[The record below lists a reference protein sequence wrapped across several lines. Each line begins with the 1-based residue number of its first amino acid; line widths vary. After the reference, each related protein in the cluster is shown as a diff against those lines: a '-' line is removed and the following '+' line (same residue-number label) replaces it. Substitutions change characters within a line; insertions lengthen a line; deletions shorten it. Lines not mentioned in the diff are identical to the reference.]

1 MNKIFKLITSISFLF
16 FSINA
21 ALSEENFFN
30 EALKMYQNEKYEDAR
45 FMLERNIVFNPKD
58 AKSYL
63 YLAKIYNHEE
73 DQNKEEY
80 NLETTLLIEPN
91 NEEAILML
99 MKIALK
105 KSNYSKVNDLSQ
117 TFIKVCKKLCDENNE
132 IQKSLKNIE
141 PATMSLDQN
150 LNKILIIDFGSQ
162 FTQLIARR
170 IRELGVFSEI
180 VSHKKIKIK
189 HIDKSIKG
197 IILSGGPLNVYEINK
212 YSFDK
217 KIINLSIPIL
227 GICFGHQILSKLN
240 GGRVKQSKH
249 REFGL
254 ANIYKK
260 NESLLIK
267 NFFNKQKSKKVWM
280 SHADQVSKL
289 PKNFKVIASS
299 TNSKFAIVENKLNK
313 FYGIQF
319 HPEVTHT
326 ENGKKLISN
335 FIFLICKIKRNWSSK
350 DQKIQLIKEVK
361 DQVGSEK
368 VICALSGG
376 VDSSVVA
383 QLLNK
388 AIGKKLYCIFVNT
401 GLLRKNEEVQVV
413 QTFKKRLK
421 INLIYVNA
429 EKEFLKKLHNVS
441 DPEKKRKIIG
451 NLFIKI
457 FERYAKKIKNVKF
470 LAQGTLYPD
479 LIESRSVTGSQTSKI
494 KSHHNVGGLPKKMKL
509 KLVEPL
515 KFLFKDEVR
524 KLGLELN
531 LNKDII
537 SRHPFPGPGLAIRMP
552 GLITNE
558 KIKILKEADYYFI
571 QALRDHGLY
580 HKIWQAYAALLP
592 VKTVGVMG
600 DNRTYEYL
608 CLLRAITS
616 EDGMTADFY
625 EFKKSFMETISNKI
639 VNSIRGINRV
649 VYDITSKPP
658 STIELE

>member
-1 MNKIFKLITSISFLF
+1 
-16 FSINA
+16 
-21 ALSEENFFN
+21 
-30 EALKMYQNEKYEDAR
+30 
-45 FMLERNIVFNPKD
+45 
-58 AKSYL
+58 
-63 YLAKIYNHEE
+63 
-73 DQNKEEY
+73 
-80 NLETTLLIEPN
+80 
-91 NEEAILML
+91 
-99 MKIALK
+99 
-105 KSNYSKVNDLSQ
+105 
-117 TFIKVCKKLCDENNE
+117 
-132 IQKSLKNIE
+132 
-141 PATMSLDQN
+141 MSLEKN
-150 LNKILIIDFGSQ
+150 LDKILIIDFGSQ

-170 IRELGVFSEI
+170 TRELGVFSEI
-180 VSHKKIKIK
+180 ISHKKIT
-189 HIDKSIKG
+189 IDQIDHTIKG
-197 IILSGGPLNVYEINK
+197 IILSGGPLNVYESNK

-217 KIINLSIPIL
+217 RILFKNIPVL
-227 GICFGHQILSKLN
+227 GICFGHQILSKVM

-260 NESLLIK
+260 NDSEIIR
-267 NFFNKQKSKKVWM
+267 NFFKNKKSANVWM

-289 PKNFKVIASS
+289 PKNFKVVASS
-299 TNSKFAIVENKLNK
+299 QNSNFAIVENKAQK
-313 FYGIQF
+313 FYGVQF

-326 ENGKKLISN
+326 ENGIKILSN
-335 FIFLICKIKRNWSSK
+335 FVFLICRIKKNWSSK
-350 DQKIQLIKEVK
+350 DQKIKLIKEVQN
-361 DQVGSEK
+361 QVGTSK

-401 GLLRKNEEVQVV
+401 GLLRKNEEHQVV
-413 QTFKKRLK
+413 NTFKKRLK

-429 EKEFLKKLHNVS
+429 EKEFLSKLKNVS

-479 LIESRSVTGSQTSKI
+479 LIESKSVTGSQTSKI
-494 KSHHNVGGLPKKMKL
+494 KSHHNVGGLPKRMKL
-509 KLVEPL
+509 LLVEPL

-531 LNKDII
+531 LSEDII

-552 GLITNE
+552 GLITKE
-558 KIKILKEADYYFI
+558 KIKILKEADYLFI
-571 QALRDHGLY
+571 KALRDNGLY

-600 DNRTYEYL
+600 DNRTYEFL

-616 EDGMTADFY
+616 EDGMTADY
-625 EFKKSFMETISNKI
+625 YDFKKSFMQTVSNQI

-649 VYDITSKPP
+649 VYDVTSKPP

>member
-1 MNKIFKLITSISFLF
+1 
-16 FSINA
+16 
-21 ALSEENFFN
+21 
-30 EALKMYQNEKYEDAR
+30 
-45 FMLERNIVFNPKD
+45 
-58 AKSYL
+58 
-63 YLAKIYNHEE
+63 
-73 DQNKEEY
+73 
-80 NLETTLLIEPN
+80 
-91 NEEAILML
+91 
-99 MKIALK
+99 
-105 KSNYSKVNDLSQ
+105 
-117 TFIKVCKKLCDENNE
+117 
-132 IQKSLKNIE
+132 
-141 PATMSLDQN
+141 MSLDLN
-150 LNKILIIDFGSQ
+150 LDKILIIDFGSQ
-162 FTQLIARR
+162 FTQLIVRR
-170 IRELGVFSEI
+170 IRELGVFSELI
-180 VSHKKIKIK
+180 SHKKIKSSQIK
-189 HIDKSIKG
+189 SNVKG
-197 IILSGGPLNVYEINK
+197 IILSGGPLNVYQLNNNLFDNK
-212 YSFDK
+212 ILK
-217 KIINLSIPIL
+217 LGIPIL
-227 GICFGHQILSKLN
+227 GICFGHQILSKFN
-240 GGRVKQSKH
+240 GGKVKQSKH

-254 ANIYKK
+254 TNIHKR
-260 NESLLIK
+260 NNSLLIK
-267 NFFNKQKSKKVWM
+267 NFFNKKTKKVWM
-280 SHADQVSKL
+280 SHADQVTKL
-289 PKNFKVIASS
+289 PKNFRVVASS
-299 TNSKFAIVENKLNK
+299 ENSKFAIVESKIKN
-313 FYGIQF
+313 FFGVQF

-326 ENGKKLISN
+326 ENGKKIISN
-335 FIFLICKIKRNWSSK
+335 FIFFICKIKRNWSSK
-350 DQKIQLIKEVK
+350 DQKKKLIKEVK
-361 DQVGSEK
+361 QQVGTDK

-401 GLLRKNEEVQVV
+401 GLLRKDEETQVV
-413 QTFKKRLK
+413 KTFKKKLK

-429 EKEFLKKLHNVS
+429 EKEFLRKLKNVS

-457 FERYAKKIKNVKF
+457 FERYSKKIRNVKF

-479 LIESRSVTGSQTSKI
+479 LIESKSVTGSQTSKI

-531 LNKDII
+531 LSKEII

-552 GLITNE
+552 GVITSE

-571 QALRDHGLY
+571 KALKDYGLY

-616 EDGMTADFY
+616 EDGMTADFF
-625 EFKKSFMETISNKI
+625 EFKKSFSQMISNKI

>member
-1 MNKIFKLITSISFLF
+1 
-16 FSINA
+16 
-21 ALSEENFFN
+21 
-30 EALKMYQNEKYEDAR
+30 
-45 FMLERNIVFNPKD
+45 
-58 AKSYL
+58 
-63 YLAKIYNHEE
+63 
-73 DQNKEEY
+73 
-80 NLETTLLIEPN
+80 
-91 NEEAILML
+91 
-99 MKIALK
+99 
-105 KSNYSKVNDLSQ
+105 
-117 TFIKVCKKLCDENNE
+117 
-132 IQKSLKNIE
+132 
-141 PATMSLDQN
+141 MSLEKN
-150 LNKILIIDFGSQ
+150 LDKILIIDFGSQ

-170 IRELGVFSEI
+170 TRELGVFSEI
-180 VSHKKIKIK
+180 ISHKKIT
-189 HIDKSIKG
+189 IDQIDHTIKG
-197 IILSGGPLNVYEINK
+197 IILSGGPLNVYESNK

-217 KIINLSIPIL
+217 RILFKNIPIL
-227 GICFGHQILSKLN
+227 GICFGHQILSKVM

-260 NESLLIK
+260 NDSEIIR
-267 NFFNKQKSKKVWM
+267 NFFKNKKSINVWM

-289 PKNFKVIASS
+289 PKNFKVVASS
-299 TNSKFAIVENKLNK
+299 QNSNFAIVENKAQR
-313 FYGIQF
+313 FYGVQF

-326 ENGKKLISN
+326 ENGIKILSN
-335 FIFLICKIKRNWSSK
+335 FIFLICRIKKNWSSK
-350 DQKIQLIKEVK
+350 DQKIKLIKEVQN
-361 DQVGSEK
+361 QVGTSK

-401 GLLRKNEEVQVV
+401 GLLRKNEEHQVV
-413 QTFKKRLK
+413 NTFKKRLK

-429 EKEFLKKLHNVS
+429 EKEFLSKLKNVS

-479 LIESRSVTGSQTSKI
+479 LIESKSVTGSQTSKI
-494 KSHHNVGGLPKKMKL
+494 KSHHNVGGLPKRMKL
-509 KLVEPL
+509 LLVEPL

-531 LNKDII
+531 LSKDII

-552 GLITNE
+552 GLITKE
-558 KIKILKEADYYFI
+558 KIKILKEADYLFI
-571 QALRDHGLY
+571 KALRDHGLY

-600 DNRTYEYL
+600 DNRTYEFL

-616 EDGMTADFY
+616 EDGMTADY
-625 EFKKSFMETISNKI
+625 YDFKKSFMQTVSNQI

-649 VYDITSKPP
+649 VYDVTSKPP

>member
-1 MNKIFKLITSISFLF
+1 MN
-16 FSINA
+16 
-21 ALSEENFFN
+21 
-30 EALKMYQNEKYEDAR
+30 
-45 FMLERNIVFNPKD
+45 
-58 AKSYL
+58 
-63 YLAKIYNHEE
+63 
-73 DQNKEEY
+73 
-80 NLETTLLIEPN
+80 
-91 NEEAILML
+91 
-99 MKIALK
+99 
-105 KSNYSKVNDLSQ
+105 
-117 TFIKVCKKLCDENNE
+117 
-132 IQKSLKNIE
+132 
-141 PATMSLDQN
+141 LDQN
-150 LNKILIIDFGSQ
+150 LDKVVIIDFGSQ

-170 IRELGVFSEI
+170 IRELGVYSEI
-180 VSHKKIKIK
+180 VSHKKIKTSGINQ
-189 HIDKSIKG
+189 SVRG
-197 IILSGGPLNVYEINK
+197 IILSGGPLNVYQINK

-217 KIINLSIPIL
+217 KILELNIPIL

-240 GGRVKQSKH
+240 GGSVRQSKH

-254 ANIYKK
+254 ANIFKK
-260 NESLLIK
+260 RDSLLTK
-267 NFFNKQKSKKVWM
+267 NFYGVKKTKEVWM

-289 PKNFKVIASS
+289 PKNFQVIASS
-299 TNSKFAIVENKLNK
+299 TNSKYAIVENKLK
-313 FYGIQF
+313 KYYGIQF

-335 FIFLICKIKRNWSSK
+335 FVFLICKIKKNWSSK
-350 DQKIQLIKEVK
+350 DQKIKLINEVR
-361 DQVGSEK
+361 DQVGSNK

-401 GLLRKNEEVQVV
+401 GLLRKDEETQVV
-413 QTFKKRLK
+413 KTFKKRLK
-421 INLIYVNA
+421 MNLIYVNA
-429 EKEFLKKLHNVS
+429 ENEFLGKLKNVY

-457 FERYAKKIKNVKF
+457 FERYAKKIKDVKF

-479 LIESRSVTGSQTSKI
+479 LIESKSVTGSQTSKI
-494 KSHHNVGGLPKKMKL
+494 KSHHNVGGLPKKMNL

-524 KLGLELN
+524 KLGLELK
-531 LNKDII
+531 LSKEII

-552 GLITNE
+552 GKITNE

-571 QALRDHGLY
+571 QALKDHGLY

-616 EDGMTADFY
+616 EDGMTADFF
-625 EFKKSFMETISNKI
+625 EFRKSFMQTISNKI

-649 VYDITSKPP
+649 VYDVTSKPP

>member
-1 MNKIFKLITSISFLF
+1 
-16 FSINA
+16 
-21 ALSEENFFN
+21 
-30 EALKMYQNEKYEDAR
+30 
-45 FMLERNIVFNPKD
+45 
-58 AKSYL
+58 
-63 YLAKIYNHEE
+63 
-73 DQNKEEY
+73 
-80 NLETTLLIEPN
+80 
-91 NEEAILML
+91 
-99 MKIALK
+99 
-105 KSNYSKVNDLSQ
+105 
-117 TFIKVCKKLCDENNE
+117 
-132 IQKSLKNIE
+132 
-141 PATMSLDQN
+141 MSLDQN
-150 LNKILIIDFGSQ
+150 LFKIIIIDFGSQ

-180 VSHKKIKIK
+180 ISHKKIKNK
-189 HIDKSIKG
+189 DIDSSIRG
-197 IILSGGPLNVYEINK
+197 IILSGGPLNVYQINK

-217 KIINLSIPIL
+217 KIINLNIPIL

-260 NESLLIK
+260 SESLLTK
-267 NFFNKQKSKKVWM
+267 NFFNKKKSKRVWM

-289 PKNFKVIASS
+289 PKDFKVVASS
-299 TNSKFAIVENKLNK
+299 LNSKFAIVENKQKK

-335 FIFLICKIKRNWSSK
+335 FIFLVCKMKRNWSPK

-361 DQVGSEK
+361 NQVGSEK

-388 AIGKKLYCIFVNT
+388 AIGNKLYCIFVNT
-401 GLLRKNEEVQVV
+401 GLLRKNEELQVI

-457 FERYAKKIKNVKF
+457 FERYAKKIKDVKF

-479 LIESRSVTGSQTSKI
+479 LIESKSVTGSQTSKI
-494 KSHHNVGGLPKKMKL
+494 KSHHNVGGLPKKMNL

-531 LNKDII
+531 LSKDII

-552 GLITNE
+552 GVITNE

-625 EFKKSFMETISNKI
+625 EFKKSFMQTISNKI

-649 VYDITSKPP
+649 VYDVTSKPP

>member
-1 MNKIFKLITSISFLF
+1 
-16 FSINA
+16 
-21 ALSEENFFN
+21 
-30 EALKMYQNEKYEDAR
+30 
-45 FMLERNIVFNPKD
+45 
-58 AKSYL
+58 
-63 YLAKIYNHEE
+63 
-73 DQNKEEY
+73 
-80 NLETTLLIEPN
+80 
-91 NEEAILML
+91 
-99 MKIALK
+99 
-105 KSNYSKVNDLSQ
+105 
-117 TFIKVCKKLCDENNE
+117 
-132 IQKSLKNIE
+132 
-141 PATMSLDQN
+141 MSLDQS
-150 LNKILIIDFGSQ
+150 LDKILIIDFGSQ

-180 VSHKKIKIK
+180 ISHKKIKLK
-189 HIDKSIKG
+189 DIDQTIKG
-197 IILSGGPLNVYEINK
+197 IILSGGPLNVYQINK

-217 KIINLSIPIL
+217 KIINLNIPIL
-227 GICFGHQILSKLN
+227 GICFGHQMLSKLN

-299 TNSKFAIVENKLNK
+299 TNSKFAIVENKLK
-313 FYGIQF
+313 RFYGIQF

-335 FIFLICKIKRNWSSK
+335 FIFLICKIKHNWSSK

-479 LIESRSVTGSQTSKI
+479 LIESKSVTGSQTSKI

-531 LNKDII
+531 LSKDII

-552 GLITNE
+552 GMITND

-571 QALRDHGLY
+571 QALKDHGLY

-625 EFKKSFMETISNKI
+625 EFKKSFMETISNQI

>member
-1 MNKIFKLITSISFLF
+1 
-16 FSINA
+16 
-21 ALSEENFFN
+21 
-30 EALKMYQNEKYEDAR
+30 
-45 FMLERNIVFNPKD
+45 
-58 AKSYL
+58 
-63 YLAKIYNHEE
+63 
-73 DQNKEEY
+73 
-80 NLETTLLIEPN
+80 
-91 NEEAILML
+91 
-99 MKIALK
+99 
-105 KSNYSKVNDLSQ
+105 
-117 TFIKVCKKLCDENNE
+117 
-132 IQKSLKNIE
+132 
-141 PATMSLDQN
+141 MSLDQN

-180 VSHKKIKIK
+180 ISHKKIKLK
-189 HIDKSIKG
+189 DIDQTVKG
-197 IILSGGPLNVYEINK
+197 IILSGGPLNVYQINK

-217 KIINLSIPIL
+217 KIINLDVPIL

-254 ANIYKK
+254 ANIFKK

-299 TNSKFAIVENKLNK
+299 TNSKFAIVENKLK
-313 FYGIQF
+313 RFYGIQF

-413 QTFKKRLK
+413 KTFKKRLK
-421 INLIYVNA
+421 MNLIYVNA

-479 LIESRSVTGSQTSKI
+479 LIESKSVTGSQTSKI

-531 LNKDII
+531 LSKDII

-552 GLITNE
+552 GIITND

-571 QALRDHGLY
+571 QALKDHGLY

-625 EFKKSFMETISNKI
+625 EFKKSFMETISNQI